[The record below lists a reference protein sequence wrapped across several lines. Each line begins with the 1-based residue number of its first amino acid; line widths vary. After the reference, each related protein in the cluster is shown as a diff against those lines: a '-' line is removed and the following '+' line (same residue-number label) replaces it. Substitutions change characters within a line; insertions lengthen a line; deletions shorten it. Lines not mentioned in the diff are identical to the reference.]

1 MASWLLQ
8 LCRGLA
14 LLCVTVYRLSESLAN
29 HRTPPTTSP
38 SSSRPY
44 CCFSVWK
51 MHLRDL
57 LLELALDLE
66 LLLSMQQLK
75 KKKQSISRMQ
85 IRTLCI
91 QSVNEQKFDA

>member
-1 MASWLLQ
+1 
-8 LCRGLA
+8 
-14 LLCVTVYRLSESLAN
+14 
-29 HRTPPTTSP
+29 
-38 SSSRPY
+38 
-44 CCFSVWK
+44 